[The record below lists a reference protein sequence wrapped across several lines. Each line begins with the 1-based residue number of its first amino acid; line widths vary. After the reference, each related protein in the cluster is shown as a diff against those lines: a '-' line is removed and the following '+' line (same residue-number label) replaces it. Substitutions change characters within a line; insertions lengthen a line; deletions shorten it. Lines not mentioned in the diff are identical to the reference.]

1 MQNFKDRHE
10 TATLAGIAGLVR
22 TTRAVSGILDVAVY
36 EARANRWIGPDGL
49 IQPNVIG
56 ETREKLQADW
66 RQSDVS
72 DVTEIVSADGQSLGF
87 LSGAGLN
94 DFAGAAGIAAACGNL
109 MTAADSVRLLADT
122 LDVLPDAVE
131 VFDSNEKQ
139 LLTNEAF
146 RLRSNAGG
154 RADSYRRTR
163 PVRDGYTVTLDTM
176 IPAFEERDAALS
188 RAHAVIARVE
198 RLAKIGYFV
207 FDTENLQMTDLSPG
221 IFSIATSLDPTQGG
235 LSYGELL
242 DRVHPDDRDRVAES
256 TLRSI
261 ENGEHFEIEFRAIT
275 ADGGIQYLWLTDATV
290 PTTVGQKPLRVGI
303 VQDVTDRV
311 EREAALRENIA
322 FRQAATE
329 TALDC
334 VVTIDAEGV
343 IREFNPAA
351 EATFGFKA
359 ADVIGTQLGQTIIPP
374 TMRDAHHTGLAH
386 YLKTGEHQV
395 LGRRIEVP
403 AVCADGSELTVELAI
418 TPFEVNGDRFF
429 TAYLRDITQRLAE
442 QEALTASET
451 KYQGLFHNSAD
462 AVFIHDKDGKIQDV
476 NESAV
481 AMLDRSRD
489 ELLSMS
495 LPELHPK
502 EDHPIARKALREVA
516 RNGKCRM
523 NIGFLKAD
531 GMVVPAEVRARMF
544 DGPDGPMIH
553 GIARDVSEA
562 HIRAEEL
569 RVAKEQAEAASE
581 AKSRFLA
588 TISHEIRTP
597 LNGVIG
603 GLGLLADTNLAGDQ
617 AAHTAHARNAAEG
630 LLSLIND
637 LLDFAKIEAGHAT
650 LEVAGFDL
658 WDCVHRVV
666 DIIKPISQQKK
677 LPVMVD
683 IDPGV
688 PRFVSADS
696 SRLRQILLNLLSN
709 AVKFTE
715 QGSVRVLVSAEEGA
729 TDTILRF
736 AIVDTG
742 IGIPDDMRDRLFGDF
757 VQLESDYRRRFGG
770 TGLGL
775 AISKRLTSLM
785 GGAIGFESDA
795 GRGSTFWFTLPVSVS
810 EQQLVGSD
818 KSASHEPG
826 NLEGRILLAEDSQTN
841 AYVALALL
849 RQKGARV
856 DHVSNGAEAIEAMKA
871 RAYDLVLMDVS
882 MPEVDGI
889 EATQTIKALPSCAN
903 VPIVAMTAHVGEE
916 DRRRCFEAGMD
927 DYVIK
932 PLDKAT
938 FLTTVFNWLPSTSVG
953 EVGDP
958 AQASH
963 AKQDLQFID
972 SDHLAVCWDGLDQ
985 ATKQEIVQLFG
996 DEMKERIAA
1005 LQQNAGTPIEL
1016 KRQAHSL
1023 KGAAANVG
1031 ANSLADL
1038 AAEIEEAI
1046 AKERPFVQM
1055 TDKLSDI
1062 STRTLQELETHI
1074 SMASV
1079 H

>member
-1 MQNFKDRHE
+1 MQRFKDRQE
-10 TATLAGIAGLVR
+10 TATVAGIAGVVR
-22 TTRAVSGILDVAVY
+22 ATQAVPGLSDIAVF
-36 EARANRWIGPDGL
+36 EARTNRWIGSDGL
-49 IQPNVIG
+49 IQPEAVSEDRQALLAEWRRDEAANV
-56 ETREKLQADW
+56 ETIR
-66 RQSDVS
+66 SP
-72 DVTEIVSADGQSLGF
+72 DGQSLGF
-87 LSGAGLN
+87 MSGTGV
-94 DFAGAAGIAAACGNL
+94 DSFAGAADLATACGTL
-109 MTAADSVRLLADT
+109 MTAADGVRLLADT
-122 LDVLPDAVE
+122 LDVLPDPVE
-131 VFDSNEKQ
+131 VFDASDAQ
-139 LLTNEAF
+139 LLSNEAF
-146 RLRSNAGG
+146 RLRSSTGG
-154 RADSYRRTR
+154 RVDSYRRTR
-163 PVRDGYTVTLDTM
+163 PVRDGYTVTLDTT

-235 LSYGELL
+235 LSYADLL
-242 DRVHPDDRDRVAES
+242 ARVHPDDRDHVAE
-256 TLRSI
+256 TTMRSI
-261 ENGEHFEIEFRAIT
+261 QSGEHFEIEFRALM
-275 ADGGIQYLWLTDATV
+275 ADGGTQYLWLTDATV

-303 VQDVTDRV
+303 VQDVTERV

-334 VVTIDAEGV
+334 VVTIGADGI

-359 ADVIGTQLGQTIIPP
+359 SDVVGTQLSDTIIPAA
-374 TMRDAHHTGLAH
+374 MRAAHHNGLAH
-386 YLKTGEHQV
+386 YLNTGEHQV
-395 LGRRIEVP
+395 LGKRIEVP
-403 AVCADGSELTVELAI
+403 AVCADGTELTVELAI
-418 TPFEVNGDRFF
+418 TPFEVNGNRFF
-429 TAYLRDITQRLAE
+429 TAYLRDITERRAE
-442 QEALTASET
+442 QEALKASEAR
-451 KYQGLFHNSAD
+451 YLGLFHNSAD
-462 AVFIHDKDGKIQDV
+462 AVFIHDLDGNIHDV

-489 ELLSMS
+489 ELLSLS

-502 EDHPIARKALREVA
+502 QDHPIARKALREVA
-516 RNGKCRM
+516 RNNKCRM
-523 NIGFLKAD
+523 NIGFLRSD
-531 GMVVPAEVRARMF
+531 GTTIPAEVRARKF
-544 DGPDGPMIH
+544 DGPDGPLIH
-553 GIARDVSEA
+553 GVARDVSDA
-562 HIRAEEL
+562 HARAEEL

-603 GLGLLADTNLAGDQ
+603 GLGLLADTRLAGDQ
-617 AAHTAHARNAAEG
+617 AAHAAHARNAAEG

-650 LEVAGFDL
+650 LEIASFNL
-658 WDCVHRVV
+658 WECVHRVV

-677 LPVMVD
+677 LPVVVD

-696 SRLRQILLNLLSN
+696 SRLRQILLNLVSN

-715 QGSVRVLVSAEEGA
+715 QGSVRVLVTSEG
-729 TDTILRF
+729 DTGTSLRF
-736 AIVDTG
+736 TITDTG
-742 IGIPDDMRDRLFGDF
+742 IGIPDEMRDRLFGDF

-785 GGAIGFESDA
+785 GGTIGFESTA
-795 GRGSTFWFTLPVSVS
+795 GQGSTFWFTLPVGLAEPQFDTDDRPNAS
-810 EQQLVGSD
+810 EPESLR
-818 KSASHEPG
+818 
-826 NLEGRILLAEDSQTN
+826 GRILLAEDSQTN

-849 RQKGARV
+849 RQKGAHV

-889 EATQTIKALPSCAN
+889 EATRTIKALPSCAAI
-903 VPIVAMTAHVGEE
+903 PIVAMTAHVGEE

-927 DYVIK
+927 DYVVK
-932 PLDKAT
+932 PLDKAA
-938 FLTTVFNWLPSTSVG
+938 FLTTVFNWLPA
-953 EVGDP
+953 P
-958 AQASH
+958 AQTSDTTAVMTGGT
-963 AKQDLQFID
+963 LEFID
-972 SDHLAVCWDGLDQ
+972 ADHLAVCWDGLDRS
-985 ATKQEIVQLFG
+985 TKQDIVRLFG
-996 DEMKERIAA
+996 EEMKERIAA
-1005 LQQNAGTPIEL
+1005 LHIETTPREEL

-1038 AAEIEEAI
+1038 AAEIEDAI
-1046 AKERPFVQM
+1046 SKGKPFDQM
-1055 TDKLSDI
+1055 SRKLAALGT
-1062 STRTLQELETHI
+1062 STLLELETHI
-1074 SMASV
+1074 NTATPR
-1079 H
+1079 

>member
-1 MQNFKDRHE
+1 MQKFKDRQE
-10 TATLAGIAGLVR
+10 TATVAGIAAVVRAAEGVPGL
-22 TTRAVSGILDVAVY
+22 SDIAVY
-36 EARANRWIGPDGL
+36 EARTNRWIGPAGL
-49 IQPNVIG
+49 IQP
-56 ETREKLQADW
+56 ET
-66 RQSDVS
+66 
-72 DVTEIVSADGQSLGF
+72 VTENQRALLTRWRRDEAADVEVIRSSDGQSLGF
-87 LSGAGLN
+87 MCGSGMDG
-94 DFAGAAGIAAACGNL
+94 FAGATDFAMACGTL
-109 MTAADSVRLLADT
+109 MKTADGVRLLADT

-131 VFDSNEKQ
+131 VLDADDAQ
-139 LLTNEAF
+139 LLINEAF
-146 RLRSNAGG
+146 RLRSSAGG

-235 LSYGELL
+235 LSYADLIE
-242 DRVHPDDRDRVAES
+242 RVHPDDRDRVAET

-261 ENGEHFEIEFRAIT
+261 ESGEHFEIEFRALT
-275 ADGGIQYLWLTDATV
+275 ADGGTQYLWLTDATV
-290 PTTVGQKPLRVGI
+290 PTMTGQKPLRVGI
-303 VQDVTDRV
+303 VQDVTERV

-334 VVTIDAEGV
+334 VVTIDADGI

-359 ADVIGTQLGQTIIPP
+359 ADVVGTQLGETIIPAS
-374 TMRDAHHTGLAH
+374 MREAHHKGLAH

-395 LGRRIEVP
+395 LGKRIEVP
-403 AVCADGSELTVELAI
+403 AVCADGTELTVELAI

-462 AVFIHDKDGKIQDV
+462 AVFIHDADGKIHDV

-489 ELLSMS
+489 ELLSLS
-495 LPELHPK
+495 LQELHPK
-502 EDHPIARKALREVA
+502 QDHPIARKALREVA
-516 RNGKCRM
+516 KNSKCRM

-531 GMVVPAEVRARMF
+531 GTAIPAEVRARKF
-544 DGPDGPMIH
+544 EGPDGPLIH
-553 GIARDVSEA
+553 GVARDVSEA
-562 HIRAEEL
+562 QARAEEL
-569 RVAKEQAEAASE
+569 RVAKELAEAASE

-603 GLGLLADTNLAGDQ
+603 GLGLLADTKLTGDQ

-650 LEVAGFDL
+650 LEIASFDL

-677 LPVMVD
+677 LPVVVD
-683 IDPGV
+683 IDPAV

-696 SRLRQILLNLLSN
+696 SRLRQILLNLVSN

-715 QGSVRVLVSAEEGA
+715 EGSVRVLVSSDD
-729 TDTILRF
+729 DTGTSLRF
-736 AIVDTG
+736 TVTDTG
-742 IGIPDDMRDRLFGDF
+742 IGIPDEMRDRLFGDF

-775 AISKRLTSLM
+775 AISRRLTSLM
-785 GGAIGFESDA
+785 GGTIDFESIA
-795 GRGSTFWFTLPVSVS
+795 GQGSTFWFTLPVDVA
-810 EQQLVGSD
+810 EQQLDRS
-818 KSASHEPG
+818 SATVSPEPDG
-826 NLEGRILLAEDSQTN
+826 LEGRILLAEDSQTN

-889 EATQTIKALPSCAN
+889 EATMAIKAMPSCAS

-927 DYVIK
+927 DYVVK
-932 PLDKAT
+932 PLDKAA
-938 FLTTVFNWLPSTSVG
+938 FLTTVSNWLPPTTDTSNRAS
-953 EVGDP
+953 P
-958 AQASH
+958 APGNEL
-963 AKQDLQFID
+963 KFID
-972 SDHLAVCWDGLDQ
+972 ADHLAVCWDGLDQ
-985 ATKQEIVQLFG
+985 KTKQEIVHLFG
-996 DEMKERIAA
+996 EEMGERIAV
-1005 LQQNAGTPIEL
+1005 LQNETGSADDL
-1016 KRQAHSL
+1016 RRQAHSL

-1031 ANSLADL
+1031 ANPLADL

-1046 AKERPFVQM
+1046 SKDQPFQHM
-1055 TDKLSDI
+1055 SDRLS
-1062 STRTLQELETHI
+1062 TLSAGTLDELETHI
-1074 SMASV
+1074 STAPPR
-1079 H
+1079 

>member
-1 MQNFKDRHE
+1 MQNFKDRQE
-10 TATLAGIAGLVR
+10 AATLTGIAGLVR
-22 TTRAVSGILDVAVY
+22 TANTIPGVADVAVY
-36 EARANRWIGPDGL
+36 EARTNRWIGPTGL
-49 IQPNVIG
+49 IQPDDIG
-56 ETREKLQADW
+56 GTREELQAEW
-66 RQSDVS
+66 RRDDCS
-72 DVTEIVSADGQSLGF
+72 DVTKIISADGQPLGF
-87 LSGAGLN
+87 LSGTGLN
-94 DFAGAAGIAAACGNL
+94 NFSGAVDLASACGIL

-122 LDVLPDAVE
+122 LDVLPDPVE
-131 VFDSNEKQ
+131 VLDSDEAQ
-139 LLTNEAF
+139 LLSNEAF
-146 RLRSNAGG
+146 RTRSRVGG
-154 RADSYRRTR
+154 HMDSYRRTR
-163 PVRDGYTVTLDTM
+163 PVRDGYTVTLETT

-290 PTTVGQKPLRVGI
+290 STTVGQKPLRVGI
-303 VQDVTDRV
+303 VQDITDRV

-395 LGRRIEVP
+395 LGKRIEVP
-403 AVCADGSELTVELAI
+403 AICADGTELTVELAI

-442 QEALTASET
+442 QEALTASEA

-462 AVFIHDKDGKIQDV
+462 AVFIHDVDGKIHDV

-481 AMLDRSRD
+481 AMLDRPRE
-489 ELLSMS
+489 ELLSKS

-502 EDHPIARKALREVA
+502 EDHPVARKALREVA

-531 GMVVPAEVRARMF
+531 GVVVPAEVRARMF
-544 DGPDGPMIH
+544 EGPDGPMIH
-553 GIARDVSEA
+553 GVARDVSEA

-650 LEVAGFDL
+650 LEVASFDL

-677 LPVMVD
+677 LPVVVD
-683 IDPGV
+683 IDPTV

-696 SRLRQILLNLLSN
+696 SRLRQILLNLVSN

-715 QGSVRVLVSAEEGA
+715 QGSVRVLVTAEEGSA
-729 TDTILRF
+729 GTMLRF

-742 IGIPDDMRDRLFGDF
+742 IGIPTEMRERLFGDF

-775 AISKRLTSLM
+775 AISRRLTALM
-785 GGAIGFESDA
+785 GGAIGFESEE
-795 GRGSTFWFTLPVSVS
+795 GQGSTFWFTLPVRVA
-810 EQQLVGSD
+810 EQQVVGSD
-818 KSASHEPG
+818 KAASHEPG
-826 NLEGRILLAEDSQTN
+826 RLEGRILLAEDSQTN

-849 RQKGARV
+849 RKKGARV

-938 FLTTVFNWLPSTSVG
+938 FLTTVFNWLPAASA
-953 EVGDP
+953 EVVRDP
-958 AQASH
+958 ALTTPVV
-963 AKQDLQFID
+963 QDLEFID
-972 SDHLAVCWDGLDQ
+972 ADHLAVCWGGLDQ
-985 ATKQEIVQLFG
+985 ATKLEIVQLFG
-996 DEMKERIAA
+996 DEMSDRVAA
-1005 LQQNAGTPIEL
+1005 LQENTETPVEL

-1031 ANSLADL
+1031 ANALADL
-1038 AAEIEEAI
+1038 AAEIESAI
-1046 AKERPFVQM
+1046 AKEQPFDQM
-1055 TDKLSDI
+1055 ADNLTELSAN
-1062 STRTLQELETHI
+1062 TLRELETHI
-1074 SMASV
+1074 RMAQKR
-1079 H
+1079 

>member
-1 MQNFKDRHE
+1 MQKFKDRQE
-10 TATLAGIAGLVR
+10 TATVAGIAGLVR
-22 TTRAVSGILDVAVY
+22 AAQAVPGLSDIAVY
-36 EARANRWIGPDGL
+36 EARTNRWIGPAGL
-49 IQPNVIG
+49 IQP
-56 ETREKLQADW
+56 ETVTEDQQALLIEW
-66 RQSDVS
+66 RQGKAANVETIRSS
-72 DVTEIVSADGQSLGF
+72 SGQLLGF
-87 LSGAGLN
+87 MCGNGVDA
-94 DFAGAAGIAAACGNL
+94 FAGAADLATACATL
-109 MTAADSVRLLADT
+109 MKAADGVRLLADT

-131 VFDSNEKQ
+131 VLDADDTQ
-139 LLTNEAF
+139 LLANEAL
-146 RLRSNAGG
+146 RLRSSAGG
-154 RADSYRRTR
+154 RVDSYRRTR
-163 PVRDGYTVTLDTM
+163 PVRDGYTVTIDTM

-235 LSYGELL
+235 LSYADLIE
-242 DRVHPDDRDRVAES
+242 RVHPDDRDRVAET

-261 ENGEHFEIEFRAIT
+261 ESGEHFEIEFRALT
-275 ADGGIQYLWLTDATV
+275 ADGGTQYLWLTDATV
-290 PTTVGQKPLRVGI
+290 PTTVGQQPLRVGI
-303 VQDVTDRV
+303 VQDVTERV

-334 VVTIDAEGV
+334 VVTIDAAGI

-359 ADVIGTQLGQTIIPP
+359 VNVVGTQLGDTIIPG
-374 TMRDAHHTGLAH
+374 TMRAAHHKGLAH
-386 YLKTGEHQV
+386 YLNTGEHQV
-395 LGRRIEVP
+395 LGKRIEVP
-403 AVCADGSELTVELAI
+403 AVCADGTELTVELAI

-462 AVFIHDKDGKIQDV
+462 AVFIHDADGKIHDV

-489 ELLSMS
+489 ELLSLS
-495 LPELHPK
+495 LQELHPK
-502 EDHPIARKALREVA
+502 QDHPIARKALREVA
-516 RNGKCRM
+516 RNNKCRM

-531 GMVVPAEVRARMF
+531 GTVIPAEVRARKF
-544 DGPDGPMIH
+544 EGPDGPLIH
-553 GIARDVSEA
+553 GVARDVSEA
-562 HIRAEEL
+562 HTRAEEL

-603 GLGLLADTNLAGDQ
+603 GLGLLADTDLAGDQ

-650 LEVAGFDL
+650 LEIASFDL

-677 LPVMVD
+677 LPVVVE
-683 IDPGV
+683 IDPSV

-696 SRLRQILLNLLSN
+696 SRLRQILLNLVSN

-715 QGSVRVLVSAEEGA
+715 HGSVRVLVSSDN
-729 TDTILRF
+729 DTGTSLRF
-736 AIVDTG
+736 TVTDTG
-742 IGIPDDMRDRLFGDF
+742 IGIPDEMRDRLFGDF

-775 AISKRLTSLM
+775 AISRRLTSLM
-785 GGAIGFESDA
+785 GGTIDFESTA
-795 GRGSTFWFTLPVSVS
+795 GQGSSFWFTLPVDVAERHLDRST
-810 EQQLVGSD
+810 
-818 KSASHEPG
+818 APIFPEPEG
-826 NLEGRILLAEDSQTN
+826 LEGRILLAEDSQTN

-889 EATQTIKALPSCAN
+889 EATTAIKAMPSCSS
-903 VPIVAMTAHVGEE
+903 VPIVAMTAHVGDE

-927 DYVIK
+927 DYVVK
-932 PLDKAT
+932 PLDKIA
-938 FLTTVFNWLPSTSVG
+938 FLTTVANWLPKGTNTSRTT
-953 EVGDP
+953 P
-958 AQASH
+958 AASGNE
-963 AKQDLQFID
+963 LQFID
-972 SDHLAVCWDGLDQ
+972 ADHLAVCWDGLDQ
-985 ATKQEIVQLFG
+985 KTKQEIVQLFG
-996 DEMKERIAA
+996 EEMEERVAA
-1005 LQQNAGTPIEL
+1005 LQNDTGTPEEL

-1031 ANSLADL
+1031 ATALADL
-1038 AAEIEEAI
+1038 AAEVENAI
-1046 AKERPFVQM
+1046 SKDEPFDQM
-1055 TDKLSDI
+1055 SEKLSNLGAH
-1062 STRTLQELETHI
+1062 TLRELETHI
-1074 SMASV
+1074 NTAPLR
-1079 H
+1079 